1 MRFAGPRPSPTPRS
15 RFAVAAPVALV
26 AMAALAT
33 AAAGQRQP
41 VLPQIEVPHSY
52 YFREMYLPQ
61 RTTGPS
67 SVTWSPE
74 GAWLAYS
81 MDGSIWRQRLGTEVA
96 EQLTDGPDDDYQPD
110 WSPDGRSIVFS
121 RYDGAAVELQ
131 LLDLDSG
138 SVRPL
143 TAGGAVNVE
152 PRWSPD
158 GSRIAWVSTARSGRF
173 SIFVAEIGEGLLA
186 GRALRPERR
195 SEVARYYYSPWDHE
209 LSPSWSPDGSQIL
222 FVANPEVGHGTGDLY
237 RIAADGSGEPTLVRS
252 EETNWKARPDWS
264 PTDARVLYASYL
276 GRQWHQL
283 WLTTAQGGPPLP
295 LSYGDWDVT
304 GPRWSPDASRIAYVT
319 NREGGLELMVQESVG
334 GEVTPVVITERETLR
349 PRGRLRLTVADP
361 AGRPVPARVSV
372 RTADGRA
379 WAPAGAWL
387 HADDGFDR
395 RHSRV
400 ETRYFHADGAAE
412 LELPAGAA
420 EITVWRGLETRIAR
434 RSVTLEA
441 GRETAAGIVLE
452 PLELPGEWAQWVS
465 GDVHVHMNYGG
476 AYRATPSTL
485 ARQLRAEDLD
495 VAFNLVV
502 NKEQR
507 IPDVSYFSPE
517 PDPAS
522 GPDALVVHAQEFHTS
537 LWGHLGLLGLDD
549 HLLLPDYA
557 AYPLTGVRSPY
568 PTNSVVADLA
578 HRQNALVGYVHPFD
592 PPRPDPAAE
601 GLLAH
606 SLPVDV
612 ALGKVD
618 YYEVVGF
625 SDHLTS
631 ASVWHDLLD
640 CGFRVPAAGGTDA
653 MTNYAS
659 LRGPVG
665 LNRTYV
671 RVDAAPAAT
680 PGERLRAFL
689 DALRAGRSM
698 ATNGPLVGLT
708 VEGEGAGAELAV
720 GAEPRTLRYRG
731 FLRSMVPVDRLEL
744 IYDGRVVE
752 SFELEG
758 ERDRHDVEGTLE
770 VEGDGWILLRAWS
783 EGSHPDVLDL
793 YPYATTGPIYLRG
806 EGEPRWPRCDAD
818 GFLAWIAEIEATA
831 QVHPDY
837 HTDAEREATLE
848 SIRAARRV
856 FEGLRR

>member
-1 MRFAGPRPSPTPRS
+1 MRLPGPRSFPLLRRRS
-15 RFAVAAPVALV
+15 TAL
-26 AMAALAT
+26 AALA
-33 AAAGQRQP
+33 ALALLAPPAGAQRRP
-41 VLPQIEVPHSY
+41 VLPQVEVPHSY
-52 YFREMYLPQ
+52 YYREMYLPQ

-67 SVTWSPE
+67 ALTWSPD
-74 GAWLAYS
+74 GLWLAYS
-81 MDGSIWRQRLGTEVA
+81 MDGSLWRQRLGTQRA
-96 EQLTDGPDDDYQPD
+96 EQLTDGPHDDYQPD
-110 WSPDGRSIVFS
+110 WSPDGRSVVFS

-131 LLDLDSG
+131 LLDLESG

-143 TAGGAVNVE
+143 TAGGAVHVDA
-152 PRWSPD
+152 RWSPD
-158 GSRIAWVSTARSGRF
+158 GSRLAWVSTARSGRF
-173 SIFVAEIGEGLLA
+173 SIFVAEVGDGLLA
-186 GRALRPERR
+186 GRPLRPERR

-209 LSPSWSPDGSQIL
+209 LSPSWSPDGRQIL

-264 PTDARVLYASYL
+264 PTDDRVVYASYL

-304 GPRWSPDASRIAYVT
+304 APRWSPDATRIAYVS
-319 NREGGLELMVQESVG
+319 NRQGGLRLMVQEAIG
-334 GEVTPVVITERETLR
+334 GAVAPVVIAERRTLR
-349 PRGRLRLTVADP
+349 PHGRLVLTVADP
-361 AGRPVPARVSV
+361 AGRPLPARVSV
-372 RTADGRA
+372 RDAHGRA
-379 WAPAGAWL
+379 WAPDGAWM

-395 RHSRV
+395 RLARV
-400 ETRYFHADGAAE
+400 ETRYFHTAGVAE
-412 LELPAGAA
+412 LEIPAGAA
-420 EITVWRGLETRIAR
+420 EITVWRGLETGIAR
-434 RSVTLEA
+434 RSVMLEA
-441 GRETAAGIVLE
+441 DRETAATVVLE
-452 PLELPGEWAQWVS
+452 PLELPGEWAEWVS
-465 GDVHVHMNYGG
+465 GDVHLHMNYGG
-476 AYRATPSTL
+476 AYRATPATL
-485 ARQLRAEDLD
+485 IAQMRAEDLD

-507 IPDVSYFSPE
+507 IPDVSYFSPD

-522 GPDALVVHAQEFHTS
+522 GADALVLHAQEFHTS
-537 LWGHLGLLGLDD
+537 LWGHLGLLGLDN

-557 AYPLTGVRSPY
+557 AYPATGVRSPY
-568 PTNSVVADLA
+568 PTNAAVADLA

-592 PPRPDPAAE
+592 PPRPDPAAP

-631 ASVWHDLLD
+631 AGVWHDLLD
-640 CGFRVPAAGGTDA
+640 CGFRVAAAGGTDA

-671 RVDAAPAAT
+671 RIAPET
-680 PGERLRAFL
+680 PAGSPRERLRAFV

-708 VEGEGAGAELAV
+708 VEGEGPGAELAL
-720 GAEPRTLRYRG
+720 GTGPRTLSYRG
-731 FLRSMVPVDRLEL
+731 FLRSVVPVDRLEL
-744 IYDGRVVE
+744 LHDGRVVE
-752 SFELEG
+752 SFTLDG
-758 ERDRHDVEGTLE
+758 ERTRHDVEGTLE

-783 EGSHPDVLDL
+783 EGSHPDVFDL

-806 EGEPRWPRCDAD
+806 EGERRWPRCDAD
-818 GFLAWIAEIEATA
+818 GFLAWVAEIEATA
-831 QVHPDY
+831 GNHPDY
-837 HTDAEREATLE
+837 NTDAEREATLE

-856 FEGLRR
+856 FEALLP